1 MKFSISLFSFCIL
14 SFILVLSCS
23 TEEVQDTT
31 PPPSII
37 QTPQPETPAPI
48 EIVEEGYF
56 SVNYEGNGTF
66 IRYGAPYPPLKSY
79 GVELIEGE
87 VNDDGEYLNGSTLR
101 FTYQNN
107 PGWFLSYFYKRENY
121 TEIPEMAVI
130 NDFNEFK
137 WREILEG
144 EPFVINENIYIP
156 INVATTMDTFPYNE
170 LNNDGSFLNV
180 GGNIGPYA
188 EWNEPNNELNY
199 YVTDNFMYPEYIEAY
214 KDRMFEIRQLL
225 GEWGPLDVLIYD
237 WEENPENNR
246 EMYQKTREGR
256 AAAAYQNQLIS
267 TVQHW
272 VESEMEY
279 YDEAI
284 LNNGWPFG
292 SADARMGFR
301 KQIGSIF
308 KNKYIDYIDMWSNN
322 SGLAISDLINS
333 NDFHWEWETGAYHEY
348 IHIWQASQNKHGF
361 INEIGG
367 CHNCNVWTERDPN
380 LNKIWIAPRWFQ
392 EGQCAVIQSILSEKM
407 QLRAEQANCCTIPPP
422 IFKVRDYI
430 EKYLLNNNLDNLRR
444 DETDINGYY
453 TIGEAASFY
462 KFAKMNY
469 SMETFMAFEVHR
481 GTFGY
486 ASALQEFLGVSED
499 DFYNE
504 FNNWFFDSSI
514 TDNEKLNYLFPE
526 GTDPIQID
534 IQSRR

>member
-1 MKFSISLFSFCIL
+1 MKFSISLFSICVML
-14 SFILVLSCS
+14 FILVFSCS

-37 QTPQPETPAPI
+37 QTPQPEPETEDETQTESENQPD
-48 EIVEEGYF
+48 EQYF
-56 SVNYEGNGTF
+56 PVNIIGNGTYQ
-66 IRYGAPYPPLKSY
+66 RSGSPYPPLYFNIDLISGNKNNDGNFSK
-79 GVELIEGE
+79 GSIIRLLVEE
-87 VNDDGEYLNGSTLR
+87 
-101 FTYQNN
+101 N
-107 PGWFLSYFYKRENY
+107 PGW
-121 TEIPEMAVI
+121 EMDYSLI
-130 NDFNEFK
+130 NDGILDQDIQIEDSL
-137 WREILEG
+137 EIKLDVLCSRG
-144 EPFVINENIYIP
+144 
-156 INVATTMDTFPYNE
+156 TFPYTE
-170 LNNDGSFLNV
+170 LNNDGTFLNV
-180 GGNIGPYA
+180 GDNIGSYA

-199 YVTDNFMYPEYIEAY
+199 YVTENFMYPEYIEAY

-256 AAAAYQNQLIS
+256 ATAAYQNQLIS
-267 TVQHW
+267 NVQNW
-272 VESEMEY
+272 VESEMAY
-279 YDEAI
+279 YDEAV

-292 SADARMGFR
+292 SADAKMGFR
-301 KQIGSIF
+301 KQIGSIY
-308 KNKYIDYIDMWSNN
+308 KNKYLEYINMWSNN
-322 SGLAISDLINS
+322 SGLSKSDLINS
-333 NDFHWEWETGAYHEY
+333 DDFHWEWETGAYHEY

-361 INEIGG
+361 INDIAG
-367 CHNCNVWTERDPN
+367 CHNCNAWTERDPN
-380 LNKIWIAPRWFQ
+380 LNEIWIAPRWFQ

-407 QLRAEQANCCTIPPP
+407 ELRAEQGHCCTIPPP
-422 IFKVRDYI
+422 IFKVREYI
-430 EKYLLNNNLDNLRR
+430 KKYLLNNNLDNLRR
-444 DETDINGYY
+444 DETDMNGYY

-469 SMETFMAFEVHR
+469 SMETFMAFEFHK

-486 ASALQEFLGVSED
+486 ASALQEFIGISED